1 MKLRKS
7 LLLTAVAVMV
17 LAVPASALAAQW
29 LDGGKSFSGKREMK
43 MTASEVFELGEAG
56 KKDVLL
62 CETTPK
68 ITTEGGSTGTF
79 SDTVLT
85 GTCTGLAG
93 KFVGCTV
100 SSVTA
105 SGSPWAVTVNT
116 VDATAKS
123 VKFVYTM
130 TKGCTITSF
139 EFTVGELKLVPFES
153 SSSIRGFQWNTEV
166 TGKANGVSTAVG
178 YFGSGT
184 LPEGE
189 FGTYGIG

>member
-1 MKLRKS
+1 MKLKKW
-7 LLLTAVAVMV
+7 LLLTGVVVLV

-29 LDGGKSFSGKREMK
+29 LDGGEAFKEKREMN
-43 MTASEVFELGEAG
+43 MTGGEVIELGEAG

-68 ITTEGGSTGTF
+68 ISTEGGSTGTF
-79 SDTVLT
+79 SDAVLT

-93 KFVGCTV
+93 NFVGCTV

-130 TKGCTITSF
+130 AEGCTITSF
-139 EFTVGELKLVPFES
+139 EFTVAELKLVPFEEP
-153 SSSIRGFQWNTEV
+153 SSIRGFQWNTEV
-166 TGKANGVSTAVG
+166 TGKANGATTAVG

-184 LPEGE
+184 LPENE

>member
-1 MKLRKS
+1 MKLKKS
-7 LLLTAVAVMV
+7 LLLTAVAVLV

-29 LDGGKSFSGKREMK
+29 LDGGKAFSEKREMK
-43 MTASEVFELGEAG
+43 MTASEVVELGEAG
-56 KKDVLL
+56 NKDVLL
-62 CETTPK
+62 CESTPK
-68 ITTEGGSTGTF
+68 ISTEGGSTGTL

-93 KFVGCTV
+93 KFVGCSV

-116 VDATAKS
+116 ADATAKS

-130 TKGCTITSF
+130 AKGCSITSF
-139 EFTVGELKLVPFES
+139 EFTVSELKLAPFES
-153 SSSIRGFQWNTEV
+153 SSSIRGFQWSTEV
-166 TGKANGVSTAVG
+166 SGKANGVTTAVG
-178 YFGSGT
+178 YFGSGS
-184 LPEGE
+184 LPESE